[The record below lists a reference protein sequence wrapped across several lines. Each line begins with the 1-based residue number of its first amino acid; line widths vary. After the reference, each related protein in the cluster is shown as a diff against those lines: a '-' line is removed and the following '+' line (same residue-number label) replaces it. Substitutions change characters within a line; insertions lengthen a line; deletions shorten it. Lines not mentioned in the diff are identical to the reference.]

1 MVHKTKISTINGTK
15 KDSNE
20 CPYTKDIRFGNLGL
34 DITKP
39 P

>member
-1 MVHKTKISTINGTK
+1 MVLKTKFSTTNGTK
-15 KDSNE
+15 KDSSE
-20 CPYTKDIRFGNLGL
+20 CPYTKDIPFGNLGL

>member
-1 MVHKTKISTINGTK
+1 MVHKTKFSTTK
-15 KDSNE
+15 KDSSE
-20 CPYTKDIRFGNLGL
+20 CPYAKDIPFGNLGL